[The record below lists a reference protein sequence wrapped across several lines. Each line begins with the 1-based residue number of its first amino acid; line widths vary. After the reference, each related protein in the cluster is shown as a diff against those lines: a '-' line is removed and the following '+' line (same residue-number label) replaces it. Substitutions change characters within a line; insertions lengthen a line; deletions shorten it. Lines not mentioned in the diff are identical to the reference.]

1 MIIKPLKK
9 EIYEKLKALNV
20 DALILHFSGGNDEG
34 YLDAELVTSTDGIPG
49 ELYGEIENWAWEVYS
64 YSGAGEGNAY
74 GDDITYNLRS
84 NEASVS
90 EWYTARSEGNSHTD
104 KLQID

>member
-1 MIIKPLKK
+1 MKIEPLKK

-34 YLDAELVTSTDGIPG
+34 YLDAELVTDTSGIPG
-49 ELYGEIENWAWEVYS
+49 DLYGEIEDWAWEVYS
-64 YSGAGEGNAY
+64 YSGAGEGNPY

-84 NEASVS
+84 NEVS
-90 EWYTARSEGNSHTD
+90 ANEWYTARTDGDSHTD
-104 KLQID
+104 KLQVE